1 MLEAVIEVLPSIQND
16 QSPDP
21 EQPLLLDC
29 KICYYCG
36 TPLCAMNRYPTR
48 LDYTH
53 VACQIVNSY
62 ICVMARR
69 ILFSI
74 VRLSTKAER
83 SGPDYLR
90 KYIPVV
96 CSISYEIRHS
106 CQIS

>member
-29 KICYYCG
+29 IICYDCG

-53 VACQIVNSY
+53 VACQIVDSY
-62 ICVMARR
+62 SFLKTPVGLGHVRVR
-69 ILFSI
+69 TLLFI
-74 VRLSTKAER
+74 
-83 SGPDYLR
+83 
-90 KYIPVV
+90 
-96 CSISYEIRHS
+96 H
-106 CQIS
+106 